1 MPLPSHAS
9 LFTEGPLLA
18 AVQSARIFEDSK
30 TFVDCP
36 CVTSPA
42 AALAA
47 FAALQAAHAPAL
59 PPRDAL
65 AALVAAHFGAPGAE
79 LSPAPPPGY
88 QETLPAWADA
98 LPPDAAALARAVHSR
113 WPLLGRVSSA
123 RDAAAP
129 EPQEAPDEVDA
140 TGLPL
145 QRTAL
150 PLPHACVVPGDRF
163 REVYYWDTYWVVRG
177 LLASGLTRAA
187 EGAVRNLVA
196 LAAATAPS
204 GHVPNGART
213 YYLRRS
219 QPPLLARTLAAVAD
233 ALSAEAGDALL
244 RDAMPTLCA
253 ELRYWSSGS
262 HGVRVR
268 DAAGRVHAVS
278 RYWAPGAP
286 RPESWREDV
295 AAAEGLH
302 DAAARALWRDIAAA
316 AESGWDFST
325 RWLRREGGGSD
336 SDGDDDAAPQPQ
348 PPPAEAAA
356 ASLRRL
362 RTTRV
367 VPADLN
373 ALLLQAARLAAGFAR
388 RLHDDAAAVA
398 FDAEVA
404 RRQDALDALLW
415 DDAGAQWRDLIL
427 DAAPGDACDDD
438 DGAASAVRTGRMSRR
453 AFASNWVPLWCG
465 AAPAGSARAAAA
477 AASLLRSGLVL
488 PGGVAASLAH
498 SGLQWDYPNAWPP
511 LQHALVEALEDAA
524 GAHAPARAIARAFL
538 TAAAAGLRLGVSSPS
553 SSSPHAQ
560 GEIHEKYDARYRAA
574 GAPGGGGEYAPQVGF
589 GWSNGAVLDL
599 LKRYGCVPPA
609 E

>member
-1 MPLPSHAS
+1 MAAPLPSHAS

-18 AVQSARIFEDSK
+18 AVQSSRVFEDSK

-36 CVTSPA
+36 CVTSA
-42 AALAA
+42 AAVASA
-47 FAALQAAHAPAL
+47 FAALEAAHAPAR
-59 PPRDAL
+59 PPRAAL
-65 AALVAAHFGAPGAE
+65 AELVAAHFGAPGAE
-79 LSPAPPPGY
+79 LAPAPPPGY
-88 QETLPAWADA
+88 QATLPSWADA

-113 WPLLGRVSSA
+113 WPLLGRVSAASVA
-123 RDAAAP
+123 HAAAHP
-129 EPQEAPDEVDA
+129 APNEAAAAVDA
-140 TGLPL
+140 GGLPL
-145 QRTAL
+145 LRTAL

-177 LLASGLTRAA
+177 LLASGMSGAA
-187 EGAVRNLVA
+187 EGAARNLLA

-219 QPPLLARTLAAVAD
+219 QPPLLARTLAAVAE

-244 RDAMPTLCA
+244 RDAMPTLRA
-253 ELRYWSSGS
+253 ELRYWSTGS

-295 AAAEGLH
+295 AAAEGLP

-325 RWLRREGGGSD
+325 RWLRCEGGD
-336 SDGDDDAAPQPQ
+336 SDGDDDAAPQPL
-348 PPPAEAAA
+348 PPPPEAAA
-356 ASLRRL
+356 ASLRLL

-373 ALLLQAARLAAGFAR
+373 ALLLHAARLAAGFAR
-388 RLHDDAAAVA
+388 RLQDHAAAEEFDAAAA
-398 FDAEVA
+398 Q
-404 RRQDALDALLW
+404 RQDALDALLW

-427 DAAPGDACDDD
+427 DAVPDGGDE
-438 DGAASAVRTGRMSRR
+438 DGDESPIRTGRLSRR
-453 AFASNWVPLWCG
+453 AFASNWIPLWCG

-488 PGGVAASLAH
+488 PGGVVASLSH
-498 SGLQWDYPNAWPP
+498 SGLQWDFPNAWPP
-511 LQHALVEALEDAA
+511 LQHALVEALHDAA

-538 TAAAAGLRLGVSSPS
+538 TAAAAGLRLDGDASSPS
-553 SSSPHAQ
+553 
-560 GEIHEKYDARYRAA
+560 GEMHEKYDARYRAA

-589 GWSNGAVLDL
+589 GWSNGAALDL
-599 LKRYGCVPPA
+599 LKRFGGIPA
-609 E
+609 DDAE